1 MATEKTLKG
10 RVQHPFLTATAL
22 RTANPVLLAGEVVYE
37 SDTRKRKVGDGINKW
52 NDLAYDAGGEQ
63 PEMTPVAGADST
75 ADFLGTS
82 APVADVLQKVIAAT
96 AVGKVRM
103 VRYGALQC
111 MVWQLEGTLTVGVL
125 GFIADCNGLVY
136 GAVDVYEFPGG
147 IFDIT
152 DAKIA
157 ETVLNTCTG
166 IGLDAIP
173 AANIGTDN
181 LHQFASYSEKT
192 TWNAK
197 ANSNLDNVSLLKS
210 LNAEGYYK
218 APDGMMFAWGTR
230 CNQTTSINVYF
241 PVSFYAKPYAII
253 TTPTAFGDAAV
264 EEAAA
269 DPVSASYF
277 IMRPRYIKRLS
288 NGQAEYG
295 NSGCTFQYLAI
306 GRWK

>member
-1 MATEKTLKG
+1 MYSKRL
-10 RVQHPFLTATAL
+10 L
-22 RTANPVLLAGEVVYE
+22 RQLP
-37 SDTRKRKVGDGINKW
+37 
-52 NDLAYDAGGEQ
+52 
-63 PEMTPVAGADST
+63 
-75 ADFLGTS
+75 S
-82 APVADVLQKVIAAT
+82 ARC
-96 AVGKVRM
+96 RM

-197 ANSNLDNVSLLKS
+197 ANSNLDNVSLSKALD
-210 LNAEGYYK
+210 ADGYYK
-218 APDGMMFAWGTR
+218 APDGMMFAWG
-230 CNQTTSINVYF
+230 
-241 PVSFYAKPYAII
+241 
-253 TTPTAFGDAAV
+253 
-264 EEAAA
+264 AAA
-269 DPVSASYF
+269 IRQPLSTCISRCRF
-277 IMRPRYIKRLS
+277 TRSPTLSLLRLLPSETRPSKRLR
-288 NGQAEYG
+288 QTRYRHPI
-295 NSGCTFQYLAI
+295 L
-306 GRWK
+306 